1 MHLALGRA
9 GLGLALPSCSGSLP
23 LAVPWKFCSHYYY
36 FVTQIL
42 FPNPTFLP
50 SLCLCGAGLRACPV
64 TEGEESNSELHLS
77 NFCSLWLFRSLMQFW
92 LL

>member
-9 GLGLALPSCSGSLP
+9 GLGLALPSCSGSVL
-23 LAVPWKFCSHYYY
+23 LAVPWKFCSHYY

-50 SLCLCGAGLRACPV
+50 SLGAGLAACPV
-64 TEGEESNSELHLS
+64 TEGEETNSELHPS
-77 NFCSLWLFRSLMQFW
+77 NFCSYGFSAV
-92 LL
+92 